1 MSYGLQITNA
11 NSELVI
17 DERFRV
23 PSLLARLA
31 VNPQPSRTLQFGSRY
46 FQFHALTS
54 SAANGQ
60 VDPLTFWTI
69 PETGDDTWY
78 CLSTDPDSTGAII
91 VARSSAGGTYPLPDA
106 YVFMTQG
113 QAQSSE
119 RYGLRVFTPGGG
131 VCFDS
136 GLPHLSIKQLSP
148 YFGYPADTSGQQSV
162 DFGSLP
168 GTPAFFIP
176 SYYRY
181 QFRPVAGTAIRSIGE
196 EHRGFV
202 RRSGN
207 TLFCCLL
214 QTDESQEDVRIVEN
228 FTYGART
235 GLFSPVIDAALYAAP
250 SGGTG
255 TGGDAPRYTLSS
267 NISSVNE
274 GGKVTWTFQAQNT
287 SQTRFDYSIT
297 GISADDLESGTLTGT
312 LTLDAQGIATHA
324 ETLKQDI
331 SFGEGQETLYFNIA
345 GLSSAV
351 VVNDTSVA
359 SESYYFSNAP
369 GLLSEGDEGTITL
382 HSRNIPTPRTIT
394 FEMAPPT
401 GGGTPA
407 GSADVTLG
415 ETLSYQ
421 PVGNFDHTLTYKV
434 AADALT
440 EGTEWF
446 RVVAKHNGAVI
457 ATTGNIQISD
467 TSQSSTGGYTSATIS
482 GHKMLPAT
490 DPYIFDS
497 PNNSVSVTEDD
508 NVFVYLTITINQG
521 GADTPVV
528 WKLSSDTNN
537 NASTDDFEIMPLVR
551 PPVGDMTDEQA
562 LNYLSIYGDLQDV
575 LKTHSMTTADKI
587 ATARNHWNGFG
598 FNEYRM
604 VPAQTL
610 PGTNTG
616 TVYTG
621 LVDPT
626 RPREARL
633 MLRPKFDLRQESN
646 ENLTITIPG
655 TSASFTIIIEND
667 DTGTV

>member
-23 PSLLARLA
+23 PSLLGRLA
-31 VNPQPSRTLQFGSRY
+31 VNPQPYRVEPFGTRY

-78 CLSTDPDSTGAII
+78 CLETAPDTQSAII
-91 VARSSAGGTYPLPDA
+91 VARSSPGGTYPLPDA
-106 YVFMTQG
+106 YVFATQG
-113 QAQSSE
+113 QARSGE

-131 VCFDS
+131 ICFDS
-136 GLPHLSIKQLSP
+136 GLPHLSIKQISP
-148 YFGYPADTSGQQSV
+148 YFGYPAETTDEQSV
-162 DFGSLP
+162 VFGSLP

-176 SYYRY
+176 PYHRLSARA
-181 QFRPVAGTAIRSIGE
+181 RPNDPKQATSGE
-196 EHRGFV
+196 YFGFV
-202 RRSGN
+202 RRSGS
-207 TLFCCLL
+207 TLFCRLL
-214 QTDESQEDVRIVEN
+214 QTLETMEDGPVGYTI
-228 FTYGART
+228 TYGART

-255 TGGDAPRYTLSS
+255 IGGDAPRYTLSS
-267 NISSVNE
+267 NTSSVNE
-274 GGKVTWTFQAQNT
+274 GGIVTWTFQAQNT

-324 ETLKQDI
+324 ETLKQDV

-497 PNNSVSVTEDD
+497 PNNSVWVVEDD

-537 NASTDDFEIMPLVR
+537 NASTNDFEIMPLVR
-551 PPVGDMTDEQA
+551 PPRDGMTDQQA
-562 LNYLSIYGDLQDV
+562 QLYLAIYGDLKAAFGASNVAAAKQ
-575 LKTHSMTTADKI
+575 
-587 ATARNHWNGFG
+587 HWYNNG
-598 FNEYRM
+598 FNEKRM
-604 VPAQTL
+604 VPSDIL
-610 PGTNTG
+610 PGANTG

-621 LVDPT
+621 VVDPDL
-626 RPREARL
+626 PQEARL
-633 MLRPKFDLRQESN
+633 MLRPKRDDTVENN

-667 DTGTV
+667 DRGTA